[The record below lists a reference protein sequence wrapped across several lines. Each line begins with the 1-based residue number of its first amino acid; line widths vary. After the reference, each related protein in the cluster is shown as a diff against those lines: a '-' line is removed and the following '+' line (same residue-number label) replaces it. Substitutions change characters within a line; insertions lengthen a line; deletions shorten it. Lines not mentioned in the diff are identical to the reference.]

1 VTNIDA
7 DLASPPPSYVDVTD
21 QTFEAE
27 VLDRSTEVPVVV
39 DLWAPWCGPCRSLGP
54 IIEKVVAD
62 TDGSVVLAKV
72 NVDDN
77 PGVSQAFQVQG
88 IPAVYALVDRKVVNG
103 FVGAQGESEVRAFVD
118 TLLPSAE
125 DNQIKDLLEAG
136 DEASLRTALDL
147 DPDNEA
153 VIVDLSELLVADGR
167 TDDALA
173 LLARIPETTETR
185 RVAALAR
192 TGVHVDEDEITDKL
206 TSLLDRVKDDD
217 GARQEFVDLLEL
229 LGPDDPRTAE
239 YRRRLTARLY

>member
-1 VTNIDA
+1 MTNLDA
-7 DLASPPPSYVDVTD
+7 DLTGPPSYVDVTD

-54 IIEKVVAD
+54 IIEKVIAD
-62 TDGSVVLAKV
+62 TDGRVVLAKV

-103 FVGAQGESEVRAFVD
+103 FVGAQGEAEVRAFVES
-118 TLLPSAE
+118 LLPSAE
-125 DNQIKDLLEAG
+125 DNEIAALIEAG
-136 DEASLRTALDL
+136 DEGSLRAALEL

-153 VIVDLSELLVADGR
+153 AIVALGELLVVDGR

-173 LLARIPETTETR
+173 LLARIPETPDTR

-192 TGVHVDEDEITDKL
+192 TGLQVDDDEIAQKL
-206 TSLLDRVKDDD
+206 TALLDRVKGDDD
-217 GARQEFVDLLEL
+217 ARQEFVDLLEL
-229 LGPDDPRTAE
+229 LGPDDPRTTDF
-239 YRRRLTARLY
+239 RRQLTARLY

>member
-54 IIEKVVAD
+54 IIEKVIAD
-62 TDGSVVLAKV
+62 TDGKVVLAKV

-103 FVGAQGESEVRAFVD
+103 FVGAQGESEVRAFVE
-118 TLLPSAE
+118 TLLPTAE
-125 DNQIKDLLEAG
+125 DDQVKALLDAG
-136 DEASLRTALDL
+136 DEDSLRAALEL

-153 VIVDLSELLVADGR
+153 VIVDLAELLVADGR

-173 LLARIPETTETR
+173 LLARIPETGETR

-192 TGVHVDEDEITDKL
+192 TGIHVDEDEITAKL
-206 TSLLDRVKDDD
+206 TALLDRVKGDDV
-217 GARQEFVDLLEL
+217 ARQEFVDLLEL

-239 YRRRLTARLY
+239 FRRQLTARLY